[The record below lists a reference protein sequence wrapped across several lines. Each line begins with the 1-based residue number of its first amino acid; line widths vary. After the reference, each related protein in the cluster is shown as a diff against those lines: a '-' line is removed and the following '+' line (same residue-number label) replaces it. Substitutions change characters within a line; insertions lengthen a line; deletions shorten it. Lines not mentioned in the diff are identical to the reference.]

1 MYPRGC
7 ILRVIGKGLKC
18 NFPRTGDSTRLR
30 GPRERGKFTARVVLG
45 SLGKAMTALSEV
57 EISELPSG
65 GKDSK
70 TGPGCSAGATMR
82 LIGPGGQRKEYGS

>member
-7 ILRVIGKGLKC
+7 ILRVIGKGLNC

-30 GPRERGKFTARVVLG
+30 GPREWGKFTARVVLG

-65 GKDSK
+65 GKDST
-70 TGPGCSAGATMR
+70 TGPCCGAGAAMR